1 MADDICP
8 KPSRVTT
15 HKVFVNGFFLTI
27 LTHPGPLFSCRGIFA
42 FSWILHLQKKLRGVI
57 AIAESDSVVSQTH
70 RSQAKRFQ
78 NKTHLDIRFLGKIIV
93 MKGSRVKM
101 FFSRF
106 LIYQKNHAYSSASCM
121 DTTEFYMTP
130 FFCDNFL
137 SVSKKFMGGTSF

>member
-8 KPSRVTT
+8 KPSLVTT

-78 NKTHLDIRFLGKIIV
+78 NKTHLDIRFLGIL
-93 MKGSRVKM
+93 GSRVKKN
-101 FFSRF
+101 FPRF

-130 FFCDNFL
+130 FFAT
-137 SVSKKFMGGTSF
+137 TSCQSIKSLWGELVFKV

>member
-1 MADDICP
+1 MSIALASHYSQGFCQWIFSHDFN
-8 KPSRVTT
+8 PSWPV
-15 HKVFVNGFFLTI
+15 I
-27 LTHPGPLFSCRGIFA
+27 LLPRYFRILLDFA
-42 FSWILHLQKKLRGVI
+42 MQKKLRGVI
-57 AIAESDSVVSQTH
+57 AIAESDSVVSLTH

-78 NKTHLDIRFLGKIIV
+78 NKTHLDIWFLGKIIV